1 MAHAAVGQ
9 NLAPNDSPVVL
20 FPQRWIS
27 HRLQAAVLKSAIR
40 GPPFARLK
48 FKRAAG
54 PATTCG
60 SINHLPAGQRLRT
73 FKSMVLLYAVARGKK
88 PGIYT
93 TWADARAQVEGVS
106 DAAYKKF
113 DSLEHAQEFMIAN
126 REWRRVQM
134 GRRASP
140 LEAATPLH
148 LRQGPTGPSLQTP
161 SSGRSWLEAGLQ
173 CLFSVLIVIG
183 SLWISQLILLHE

>member
-1 MAHAAVGQ
+1 
-9 NLAPNDSPVVL
+9 
-20 FPQRWIS
+20 
-27 HRLQAAVLKSAIR
+27 
-40 GPPFARLK
+40 
-48 FKRAAG
+48 
-54 PATTCG
+54 
-60 SINHLPAGQRLRT
+60 
-73 FKSMVLLYAVARGKK
+73 MVLLYAVARGKK